1 MSVSELDLTSF
12 NRAVGQLELAYGQE
26 PENDLARDGCIQRFE
41 YTFELAWKM
50 MRRHFALEDAEGTD
64 RMTKKD
70 LFREAAKQGLIDDPL
85 PWFGFL
91 EARNTT
97 SHVYDADKAEL
108 VFHQGRLF
116 VPEARKLLNALLDRH
131 A

>member
-1 MSVSELDLTSF
+1 MSLSDLDLTSF
-12 NRAVGQLELAYGQE
+12 NNAVGQLERAYVSK
-26 PENDLARDGCIQRFE
+26 PADDLARDGCIQRFE

-50 MRRHFALEDAEGTD
+50 LRRHFALDDAEAAE

-70 LFREAAKQGLIDDPL
+70 LFREAAKQGLITDPL

-97 SHVYDADKAEL
+97 SHVYDADTAEQAKP
-108 VFHQGRLF
+108 QGALF
-116 VPEARKLLNALLDRH
+116 VPEARALLDTLLDRH

>member
-1 MSVSELDLTSF
+1 MDSPELDLTSF
-12 NRAVGQLELAYGQE
+12 HRAVGQLEQAYAQKPANE
-26 PENDLARDGCIQRFE
+26 LARDGCIQRFE

-50 MRRHFALEDAEGTD
+50 LRRHFALEDAEAAD

-70 LFREAAKQGLIDDPL
+70 LFREAAKQGLITDPL

-97 SHVYDADKAEL
+97 SHVYDSDKAEQ
-108 VFHQGRLF
+108 VYGQGALF
-116 VPEARKLLNALLDRH
+116 TPEARKLLNELLDRH

>member
-1 MSVSELDLTSF
+1 MGSPELDLTSF
-12 NRAVGQLELAYGQE
+12 HKAVGQLEQAYALQPANE
-26 PENDLARDGCIQRFE
+26 LARDGCIQRFE

-50 MRRHFALEDAEGTD
+50 LRRHFALEDAEAAE

-70 LFREAAKQGLIDDPL
+70 LFREAAKQGLITDPV

-97 SHVYDADKAEL
+97 SHVYDSDKAEQ
-108 VFHQGRLF
+108 VYGQGALF
-116 VPEARKLLNALLDRH
+116 TPEARNLLNELLDRH